1 MSSILQYTLLFSK
14 ELDIVSM
21 NSTIVKNINTARKS
35 SNTLSFNKRNKVL
48 QKINKS
54 RHSEDLSIGDAVV
67 VHHNNPTKLQPRIM
81 DERYTIDSI
90 IGHKVI
96 KLVDRFG
103 RTIVRGRK
111 HVRKVVL

>member
-1 MSSILQYTLLFSK
+1 MLNVAPYTLLFSK

-21 NSTIVKNINTARKS
+21 NSTIVKDIKTVRES
-35 SNTLSFNKRNKVL
+35 SNMLSFNKRNKVL
-48 QKINKS
+48 QKINGS
-54 RHSEDLSIGDAVV
+54 RHFEDLSIGDAVV

-103 RTIVRGRK
+103 RTIVQGRK